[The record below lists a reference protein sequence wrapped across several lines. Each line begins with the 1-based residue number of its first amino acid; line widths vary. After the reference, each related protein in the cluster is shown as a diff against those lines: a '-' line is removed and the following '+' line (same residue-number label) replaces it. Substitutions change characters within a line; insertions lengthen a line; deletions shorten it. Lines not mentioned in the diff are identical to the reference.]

1 MSGLFDIDWAEVFAL
16 GLSPLELIA
25 RGSAMY
31 LFLFL
36 IFRFL
41 VRRDVGSV
49 GVADIL
55 ILVIVADAAQNAM
68 SGEYTSVA
76 DGFVLVATL
85 IFWNVLF
92 DRLSFRYRWFR
103 RFATAPP
110 LCIVMDGEL
119 LRRNMRKEYITD
131 EELWAQLRQEGIESL
146 DEVKTVHVEMDGKFS
161 VIKRESKES

>member
-25 RGSAMY
+25 RGTAVY
-31 LFLFL
+31 WFLFL
-36 IFRFL
+36 IFRFV

-76 DGFVLVATL
+76 DGFVLVGTL
-85 IFWNVLF
+85 IFWNLLL
-92 DRLSFRYRWFR
+92 DRLSFHYLWFR

-110 LCIVMDGEL
+110 LCIVQDGKI

-131 EELWAQLRQEGIESL
+131 EELWAQLREDGIESL
-146 DEVKTVHVEMDGKFS
+146 DEVKSVYVELNGKFS
-161 VIKRESKES
+161 VIKRKSQE

>member
-1 MSGLFDIDWAEVFAL
+1 MSGLFDIDWAEVFSL
-16 GLSPLELIA
+16 GLSPLELIV

-31 LFLFL
+31 LFLFVL
-36 IFRFL
+36 FRFL
-41 VRRDVGSV
+41 VRRDAGSV

-76 DGFVLVATL
+76 DGFVLVGTL
-85 IFWNVLF
+85 IFWNILF
-92 DRLSFRYRWFR
+92 DRLSFRYAWFR

-110 LCIVMDGEL
+110 LCIVMDGKL

-131 EELWAQLRQEGIESL
+131 EELWAQLRQQGIETL
-146 DEVKTVHVEMDGKFS
+146 DEVKAVRVEMDGKFS
-161 VIKRESKES
+161 VIKQKSGNP